1 MKITKDS
8 LKKLA
13 KKLQNRE
20 KELLLQK
27 EELEKQDII
36 TDPTRITD
44 NNDPDVDADEQ
55 NSHEKAQTLKS
66 SIERNLRQVRRALS
80 AVDEGTYGKCDI
92 CGGEII
98 KDRLKVFPTATLC
111 TSCREK
117 KEEEKDNIYR
127 RKDILTSR

>member
-92 CGGEII
+92 CGGEIT